1 MMNPAEFANIAKA
14 EEQFWWYRG
23 MRRIM
28 FGLFDPL
35 FAARPYRRILEA
47 GCGTGHFAKVLL
59 ERYRVPIVALDL
71 GWDGLAFGRR
81 YGIPGLIQGDIQ
93 NLPFHDRSF
102 DLLVSMD
109 VVVHLP
115 RGDEH
120 RAFAEFRRVLEPGGT
135 LALRVSSL
143 DWLRSRHSE
152 FAHERQRFTRSR
164 LIQAIEAQ
172 GFRVDRCTY
181 ANSLLLPVAFA
192 KFRIVEP
199 LTRAPAGSGVRPVA
213 PWLDHLLSAPLQ
225 LESRWLSAGLNFPLG
240 QSLILLATLKP

>member
-35 FAARPYRRILEA
+35 FAHRRYRRILEA
-47 GCGTGHFAKVLL
+47 GCGTGHFAKVLR

-71 GWDGLAFGRR
+71 GWEGLEYGRHL
-81 YGIPGLIQGDIQ
+81 GIPELAQGDIQ
-93 NLPFHDRSF
+93 ELPFRARSF

-120 RAFAEFRRVLEPGGT
+120 RAFAEFARVLEPGGT
-135 LALRVSSL
+135 LAMRVSAL

-152 FAHERQRFTRSR
+152 FALERQRFTRTR
-164 LIQAIEAQ
+164 LVRAAEAH
-172 GFRVDRCTY
+172 GFHVDRCTY
-181 ANSLLLPVAFA
+181 ANSLLLPVAFT

-199 LTRAPAGSGVRPVA
+199 LMQSPPDSGVQPVSS
-213 PWLDHLLSAPLQ
+213 WLDRLLSLPLQ
-225 LESRWLSAGLNFPLG
+225 LESRWIAAGLDFPLG
-240 QSLILLATLKP
+240 QSLILLATLRS